1 MRSVELKRPNMGE
14 SPEVGQAATPQH
26 AGKPWGGRQNSVW
39 GRQARNDRGRQA
51 LSSLGGDDRI
61 LYGDDR
67 PGMTGDDRPCRPR
80 GRQGL
85 SSPVIPG
92 LSSPYRILSSTG
104 MLCLEKGNPFSSQ
117 DETRGDDRISYGDDR
132 LGMTGDDRPCRPPGR
147 QGLSWRSPEVSERQR
162 ALQIPNGGESLRSVE
177 LPGMATARA
186 HACPNM
192 RGPSLRNHIA
202 PTGECEKK
210 KRRRSYH
217 TTRQSD

>member
-1 MRSVELKRPNMGE
+1 
-14 SPEVGQAATPQH
+14 
-26 AGKPWGGRQNSVW
+26 
-39 GRQARNDRGRQA
+39 
-51 LSSLGGDDRI
+51 
-61 LYGDDR
+61 
-67 PGMTGDDRPCRPR
+67 MTGDDRPCRPR

-92 LSSPYRILSSTG
+92 LSSPYRIVSSTG

-162 ALQIPNGGESLRSVE
+162 ALQSPNGGESLRSVE
-177 LPGMATARA
+177 LTGMATARA

-192 RGPSLRNHIA
+192 RGPSLRNRIA
-202 PTGECEKK
+202 PTGKCEKK
-210 KRRRSYH
+210 DAEA
-217 TTRQSD
+217 TTRLGKQTSKMRMRLHMNSARRHWKDVCADRSATEHHVRN